1 MTEYRRLDELCHI
14 NMGQSP
20 DSKNYNEYAEGLPFF
35 QGNADFGVIY
45 PTARVWCSSPTK
57 VVEPGTLL
65 ISVRAPI
72 GALNF
77 AKERSCIGRGLA
89 GITPHHGISTK
100 FIYYALKGKY
110 KELNAKGTG
119 STFKAI
125 AKNALGETLVKVA
138 SKAEQME
145 IVQTLDKVSG
155 AIEARKQQLQT
166 LDELAKARF
175 VEMFGDEARMDRWPC
190 CRIGDVAEVS
200 VGVVIKP
207 AQYYTDD
214 SDNGIPAFRSLNIG
228 EMYIK
233 DNNWVYF
240 TPEGNAKNK
249 KSILREN
256 DLAIVRSGAPGTACV
271 ITEQYSDFNAIDII
285 IARPNTEKIN
295 PVFLCAFTNYPHGK
309 KQIKAGT
316 GGAAQQHFNVGKYK
330 EMTLIKPPM
339 PLQEEFAAFV
349 AQTDKS
355 KVAVQ
360 QALDKTQKLF
370 DSLMQQYFS

>member
-1 MTEYRRLDELCHI
+1 MRVKLGDVCDRGSSNLMQKEIVNKSGQYPIYGASGQIGSVDFFHQDSPYVAVVKDGAGIGRTMLLPAKSSIIGTLQYLLPRPNVLPDYLCYVVQYMHLEKYFSGATIPHIYFRDYKNEEFNLVSIEEQKAIVEILNKLQGIIKKRHQQLRKLDEL
-14 NMGQSP
+14 
-20 DSKNYNEYAEGLPFF
+20 
-35 QGNADFGVIY
+35 V
-45 PTARVWCSSPTK
+45 
-57 VVEPGTLL
+57 
-65 ISVRAPI
+65 
-72 GALNF
+72 
-77 AKERSCIGRGLA
+77 
-89 GITPHHGISTK
+89 
-100 FIYYALKGKY
+100 
-110 KELNAKGTG
+110 
-119 STFKAI
+119 
-125 AKNALGETLVKVA
+125 
-138 SKAEQME
+138 
-145 IVQTLDKVSG
+145 
-155 AIEARKQQLQT
+155 
-166 LDELAKARF
+166 KARF
-175 VEMFGDEARMDRWPC
+175 IEMFGDEARMDRWPC

-240 TPEGNAKNK
+240 TSEGNAKNK

-349 AQTDKS
+349 TQVDKS
-355 KVAVQ
+355 RTAVQ
-360 QALDKTQKLF
+360 QALDKTQQLF
-370 DSLMQQYFS
+370 DSLMQQYFA

>member
-1 MTEYRRLDELCHI
+1 MIEYRRLDELCHI

-20 DSKNYNEYAEGLPFF
+20 DSKSYNEYAEGLPFF

-77 AKERSCIGRGLA
+77 AKDRSCIGRGLA

-155 AIEARKQQLQT
+155 TIEARKQQLQK
-166 LDELAKARF
+166 LDELVKARF
-175 VEMFGDEARMDRWPC
+175 VEMFGDEC
-190 CRIGDVAEVS
+190 ETVLLSEVAEVTGGLTKNS
-200 VGVVIKP
+200 KRNQFPIKLP
-207 AQYYTDD
+207 YLRVANVFYNSIDTSEMLEIGLTTGERDKTLLQYGDLL
-214 SDNGIPAFRSLNIG
+214 F
-228 EMYIK
+228 
-233 DNNWVYF
+233 V
-240 TPEGNAKNK
+240 EGNGSPEQIGRVAVWRDNVVPCVHQNHLIKARFVGDK
-249 KSILREN
+249 VLPEFAMYYFMTPKGREQIKRK
-256 DLAIVRSGAPGTACV
+256 AVSTSGLYTLSVSKVA
-271 ITEQYSDFNAIDII
+271 
-285 IARPNTEKIN
+285 
-295 PVFLCAFTNYPHGK
+295 AFTLPQPLFN
-309 KQIKAGT
+309 QQKA
-316 GGAAQQHFNVGKYK
+316 
-330 EMTLIKPPM
+330 
-339 PLQEEFAAFV
+339 FAAFA
-349 AQTDKS
+349 AQIDKS

-360 QALDKTQKLF
+360 QALDKTQQLF
-370 DSLMQQYFS
+370 DSLVQQYFA